1 MNSSTQ
7 AATRFDNAP
16 VGQLIG
22 MTVVPS
28 MDIGSATVTL
38 DVSPQHH
45 NPMGTVHGGV
55 IALLADTA
63 MGVAFGRTLDADQT
77 FGTIDLRV
85 DFIRPVSEAK
95 LTAVGTIVK
104 RGSRVG
110 FLRAE
115 IHNHHQKLIA
125 TASCTCLV
133 VPMETDAASA

>member
-1 MNSSTQ
+1 MNSPSPS
-7 AATRFDNAP
+7 ATRFDVAP

-22 MTVVPS
+22 MQVIPS
-28 MDIGSATVTL
+28 TDLESATVTL
-38 DVSPQHH
+38 TVTPQHH

-63 MGVAFGRTLDADQT
+63 MGVSFGRTLDSDQT

-85 DFIRPVSEAK
+85 DFIRPVTEAE

-110 FLRAE
+110 FMRAE
-115 IHNHHQKLIA
+115 IHNQQQKLIA

-133 VPMETDAASA
+133 VSTES